1 MGHDPGAKV
10 KTSRLPPG
18 GRRPGLLGLVVGYG
32 SNLIEGG
39 VFPGVGY
46 SNLRRVMDEQRQWG
60 VILFGPAARLESC
73 SQNRPVLYR
82 L

>member
-39 VFPGVGY
+39 
-46 SNLRRVMDEQRQWG
+46 RVSGCW
-60 VILFGPAARLESC
+60 LLKPPAGDG
-73 SQNRPVLYR
+73 
-82 L
+82 